1 VRVKPKM
8 IEQGI
13 QMEISEVFF
22 GINARPALIGL
33 MNLKHRNKEQRYRMV
48 VKKTSLLSV
57 KIVEKGKICEC
68 KYLIRII

>member
-1 VRVKPKM
+1 M

-33 MNLKHRNKEQRYRMV
+33 MNL
-48 VKKTSLLSV
+48 
-57 KIVEKGKICEC
+57 
-68 KYLIRII
+68 